1 MAVVFIST
9 GINLHPITKFGMAEA
24 NIGQIKEIAMR
35 ALAGKAGTPTPQDIL
50 RVAVQ
55 LAQEIN
61 KIPGLKGRERL
72 EAVVT
77 SLREAIQARGLPAEI
92 QAPLIHVVESIV
104 PEALSM
110 IVDASRG
117 AYDLKRPSIGC
128 IASVLAL
135 LCRSAASAAPV
146 MAPVPAPVPPPV
158 VSEKDVAT
166 VVTAATNTPDAP
178 PPATAAPAS
187 P

>member
-1 MAVVFIST
+1 
-9 GINLHPITKFGMAEA
+9 MAEA
-24 NIGQIKEIAMR
+24 NIGQLKEIAMR

-72 EAVVT
+72 EAVVS
-77 SLREAIQARGLPAEI
+77 SLREAIQARGLPAAI
-92 QAPLIHVVESIV
+92 QAQLIHVVESIV

-128 IASVLAL
+128 IAEVLSL

-146 MAPVPAPVPPPV
+146 VAPVLAPVLAPVVAPSPAPVPPV
-158 VSEKDVAT
+158 VSEKEVAT
-166 VVTAATNTPDAP
+166 VVTAATNTDDSP
-178 PPATAAPAS
+178 PPATAEQAS